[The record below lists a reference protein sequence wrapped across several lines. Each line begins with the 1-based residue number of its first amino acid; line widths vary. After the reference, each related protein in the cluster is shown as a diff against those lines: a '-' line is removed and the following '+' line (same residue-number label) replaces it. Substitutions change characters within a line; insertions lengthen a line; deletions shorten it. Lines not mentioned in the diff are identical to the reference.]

1 MLKRRDSV
9 LLVQEAGKVKIEW
22 PASVKGPLAAS
33 SQGERVEE
41 HKSMHERAKGKW
53 PGQEETMV
61 P

>member
-33 SQGERVEE
+33 SQGERV

-53 PGQEETMV
+53 RGQEETMV